1 MSVTRQKVFSNMIWR
16 FLERTGAQLVQ
27 FIVAIVLA
35 RILSPE
41 DYGTIALVTVF
52 ITILNVFVDSGLG
65 TALVQKKDA
74 DNIDFSTVFYT
85 NLIFCLVLYVIL
97 FIMSPF
103 IARFYNNE
111 YLTSIIRVLGI
122 TILISGVKNI
132 QQSYVS
138 RTLQF
143 KKFFFATLVGTLVAA
158 VVGIWMA
165 YTGFGVWA
173 LVAQQLTNLAIDTI
187 LLWITVR
194 WHPDFVFSFE
204 RLKGLFS
211 YGWKLLI
218 SALLDTVYNNLR
230 QLIIG
235 KKYSKEDLA
244 FYNKGDLFPKAIV
257 GNVNN
262 AIDSVLLPA
271 MSSEQ
276 DNRNRVKQ
284 MTRRAIKTSTY
295 CIAPLMMGLVAC
307 APSIVSILLTD
318 KWISCIPFLRIFC
331 ITYMFYPIHTANL
344 NAIKAMGRSDL
355 FLKLEII
362 KKIVGLVV
370 LLSTMWFGVMVMAY
384 SLLLTCILGQ
394 IINAWPNKKLL
405 NYGYFEQVKDILPG
419 ILMSVFMGAVV
430 FAFNFLQ
437 FSPWIKL
444 AIQIPCGII
453 VFMFGSAICKL
464 ESYSYM
470 KGLLVSRIK
479 KNRNERKDNT
489 NRE

>member
-103 IARFYNNE
+103 IARFYNNK

-143 KKFFFATLVGTLVAA
+143 RKFFFATLVGTLVAA
-158 VVGIWMA
+158 LVGIWMA

-295 CIAPLMMGLVAC
+295 CIAPLMMGLAAC
-307 APSIVSILLTD
+307 APSVISILLTD

-384 SLLLTCILGQ
+384 SLLLTCILSQ

-419 ILMSVFMGAVV
+419 ILMAVFMGTVI

-437 FSPWIKL
+437 FTHWIKL

-479 KNRNERKDNT
+479 KNKNERKDNT

>member
-97 FIMSPF
+97 FIMSSF
-103 IARFYNNE
+103 IARFYNNK

-143 KKFFFATLVGTLVAA
+143 RKFFFATLVGTLVAA

-187 LLWITVR
+187 FLWITVR

-295 CIAPLMMGLVAC
+295 CIAPLMMGLAAC
-307 APSIVSILLTD
+307 APSVISILLTD

-384 SLLLTCILGQ
+384 SLLLTCILSQ

-419 ILMSVFMGAVV
+419 ILMAVFMGAVI
-430 FAFNFLQ
+430 FSFNFLQ
-437 FSPWIKL
+437 FTPWIKL

-470 KGLLVSRIK
+470 KGLLVSRIR
-479 KNRNERKDNT
+479 KNRNERKYNT